1 MNRQIA
7 WYWAAGLAGAFLW
20 ATQLSL
26 LAAPQL
32 LSTPQ
37 ATDEQGDTPKSQ
49 GNNPEKTPE
58 KAPEKTPP
66 KSAKEL
72 RDEQLSI
79 SGRYARFER
88 MLTQMADILAKQ
100 DPERADVIRRALG
113 KGREDLLKDDI
124 ENIVQLLEQ
133 GQLGDAAKKQNEVVD
148 SLQALLVLLQSEDRR
163 SSVERERERLN
174 GLLKNVRNL
183 LNEQRS
189 ARAATQNS
197 KAPSDAAPGQQRALD
212 GTEKLLD
219 QIQQHDRQ
227 SDESEQ
233 GKNSEGKDA
242 AEKQGQG
249 ENSDKSGKGEQGK
262 QGTDGE
268 KSANDSNSKSGESK
282 KQDANGDSKSAG
294 SNKSSDSKKS
304 AGGQKSADSKSS
316 KSGQKGSQSQ
326 QSPSTPG
333 REQLERAK
341 EQMQEAL
348 EALRQ
353 QQREEA
359 LKNEDEAAEE
369 LQEAAEKLEA
379 ELKQLREEEKEM
391 VLASLEARF
400 QRMLLLQTEIHDATK
415 VLAATPKADWLD
427 LNYSRC
433 RELAQQQLEVSREC
447 SRTVVLLREDG
458 SAVAILLAVE
468 DIESDMQAVS
478 GWLQNSDVSELTLTV
493 QQDIIDSL
501 RQLIETT
508 QKELQNMQQ
517 NSNQQSQPPQPGG
530 QQQRLVELMA
540 EIKVLRSLQLQVNRR
555 TKQVDGLVPA
565 ADANALPRLEAQI
578 RELAE
583 RQQRLLE
590 TAKDLA
596 KEAKKNGP

>member
-7 WYWAAGLAGAFLW
+7 RHWAAGLVGAFLW

-26 LAAPQL
+26 LAAPGL
-32 LSTPQ
+32 FSSPTSV
-37 ATDEQGDTPKSQ
+37 DEKAA
-49 GNNPEKTPE
+49 PE
-58 KAPEKTPP
+58 KASGQAPEKAPP

-124 ENIVQLLEQ
+124 EAIVQLLEQ

-197 KAPSDAAPGQQRALD
+197 KAPSEAAPGQQRALD
-212 GTEKLLD
+212 GTEELLE

-227 SDESEQ
+227 GD
-233 GKNSEGKDA
+233 NSEKAENSDGKDA
-242 AEKQGQG
+242 GEQG
-249 ENSDKSGKGEQGK
+249 EKGEQGK
-262 QGTDGE
+262 SGEPSDGKGDDKKKGAGEQGKAGE
-268 KSANDSNSKSGESK
+268 KSESGGDRKPGDSEQ
-282 KQDANGDSKSAG
+282 QDAEG
-294 SNKSSDSKKS
+294 S
-304 AGGQKSADSKSS
+304 QKSEGSEQSGKSS
-316 KSGQKGSQSQ
+316 KAGKSGKSSQAGQKGSQSQ
-326 QSPSTPG
+326 QSQSSPATPG

-359 LKNEDEAAEE
+359 LKNEDEAVEE
-369 LQEAAEKLEA
+369 LQEAAEKLEE
-379 ELKQLREEEKEM
+379 ELRQLREEEKEM

-400 QRMLLLQTEIHDATK
+400 QRMLLLQTEIHDSTK

-433 RELAQQQLEVSREC
+433 RELAQQQLELSREC

-458 SAVAILLAVE
+458 SAAAILLAVE
-468 DIESDMQAVS
+468 DIETDMQSVS
-478 GWLQNSDVSELTLTV
+478 GWLQNSDVSELTLSV
-493 QQDIIDSL
+493 QQDIIESL

-508 QKELQNMQQ
+508 QKELQNMQ
-517 NSNQQSQPPQPGG
+517 NSPQQSQPSQPGG
-530 QQQRLVELMA
+530 QQQQRLVELMA
-540 EIKVLRSLQLQVNRR
+540 EIRVLRNLQLQVNRR
-555 TKQVDGLVPA
+555 TKQVDELLPA
-565 ADANALPRLEAQI
+565 ADASALPRLESQI

-590 TAKDLA
+590 AAKDLA
-596 KEAKKNGP
+596 KQAKQDGP